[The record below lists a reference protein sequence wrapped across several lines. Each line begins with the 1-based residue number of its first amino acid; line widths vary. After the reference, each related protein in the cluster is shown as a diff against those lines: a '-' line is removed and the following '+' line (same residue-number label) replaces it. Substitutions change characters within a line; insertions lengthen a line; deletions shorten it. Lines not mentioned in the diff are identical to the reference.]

1 KEIHQTLPYMITNQ
15 TEQTPSNQPP
25 SPSLIKDQNNP
36 KTKDPEPQKR
46 HQRIPSQTMQLS
58 KNKERCFKLEGNKK
72 GAVSGTFVVA
82 AARSVDGFYSSPAP
96 TVNAPSHSFFSPRQT
111 RVFLEFLRITP
122 CKPNIFCGAANP
134 LCVQRMDAR

>member
-58 KNKERCFKLEGNKK
+58 KNKTKRSNPKTKTTGLNPRREAHQINLAPPRNQVPKWPSVE
-72 GAVSGTFVVA
+72 A
-82 AARSVDGFYSSPAP
+82 ASIPPLKFRQPAK
-96 TVNAPSHSFFSPRQT
+96 PRKT
-111 RVFLEFLRITP
+111 ASDWHKS
-122 CKPNIFCGAANP
+122 CK
-134 LCVQRMDAR
+134 